1 MISVIRQMRT
11 VLGVAVLLSSLA
23 GVQTAFAVGT
33 DAGVTVGNRATV
45 NYTVGTVAQAP
56 IESSPAGNSTPG
68 VGNGANT
75 NFVVDRRVDLTVT
88 ETGGGAATVNPGQ
101 NNVVATF
108 TVTNTSNAS
117 EGYQLSAA
125 NLTGGALFGNTDNTD
140 VSNLRVFVDNPGA
153 GGAAGTYDA
162 AFDTATSVNTLAED
176 GSVVVFI
183 VSDVPLTVTSGQFAN
198 VRLTARAA
206 VAGTNG
212 ATLETETAGAD
223 TAGVDVVLADAGRDG
238 QQTADDQFAVQSA
251 ALTITKT
258 SSIIS
263 DPFNGTGAN
272 RKAIPGAVI
281 EYIVSIANTGS
292 SPATSVRLSDTLD
305 ATLTFTAGQYNGGA
319 ADVQIVVGAST
330 TYCVAE
336 SGADSNSDGCNRTG
350 QTLNVNPTAAITVAP
365 AQSATVRFRA
375 TIN

>member
-1 MISVIRQMRT
+1 MISVIRQVRT

-33 DAGVTVGNRATV
+33 DAGVTVSNRATV

-56 IESSPAGNSTPG
+56 IESSPTGNSNPG

-88 ETGGGAATVNPGQ
+88 ETGGGGATVNPGQ
-101 NNVVATF
+101 TNVVATF

-117 EGYQLSAA
+117 EGYQLAAA
-125 NLTGGALFGNTDNTD
+125 NLAGGAVFGNTDNTD
-140 VSNLRVFVDNPGA
+140 VTNLRVFVDNPGA
-153 GGAAGTYDA
+153 GGTAGVYDA
-162 AFDTATSVNTLAED
+162 AFDTATFVNTLAED
-176 GSVVVFI
+176 GNVVVFI
-183 VSDVPLTVTSGQFAN
+183 VADVPLTVIAGQFAN

-206 VAGTNG
+206 VAGTNA
-212 ATLETETAGAD
+212 ATLEAETAGPD

-238 QQTADDQFAVQSA
+238 LQTADDQYAVLSA

-258 SSIIS
+258 SAIIS
-263 DPFNGTGAN
+263 DPFNGTGAD

-281 EYIVSIANTGS
+281 EYVVSIANTGS
-292 SPATSVRLSDTLD
+292 APATSVRLSDTLD
-305 ATLTFTAGQYNGGA
+305 ATLSFTAGQYNGGA
-319 ADVQIVVGAST
+319 ADVQITVGAST

-350 QTLNVNPTAAITVAP
+350 QTLDVNPTAAITVAP
-365 AQSATVRFRA
+365 AETATVRFRA
-375 TIN
+375 TIL

>member
-125 NLTGGALFGNTDNTD
+125 NLTGVALFGNTDNTD

-183 VSDVPLTVTSGQFAN
+183 VADVPLTVTSGQFAN

-336 SGADSNSDGCNRTG
+336 SGADSNGDGCNRAG